1 MSTLHRTSFKD
12 HSGDFCG
19 AQRVCR
25 RCQVLSGLLIW
36 RETHVP
42 FKGPLLFQPFAV
54 VIVEHTVITH
64 LMDTDVINVSSSK
77 LIFVGDPP
85 FSGKRRRNRA
95 VSRRAPAL
103 PDGPLTGHTCQRQL
117 KPRRAPMSPTQK
129 CLHARSFIY
138 LSIFTFVRGDA
149 PRSRQCQTPNPRPC
163 HQPNATT
170 PPARLHGASKKQK
183 AGRGG
188 GRESVPKQQQ
198 FRSA

>member
-117 KPRRAPMSPTQK
+117 KPRGAPMSPTQK

-138 LSIFTFVRGDA
+138 LFIYFYL
-149 PRSRQCQTPNPRPC
+149 RSRGC
-163 HQPNATT
+163 TT
-170 PPARLHGASKKQK
+170 LQAMPDSKPTSMPPAERHNSTSEVAWRIQK
-183 AGRGG
+183 TKSG
-188 GRESVPKQQQ
+188 
-198 FRSA
+198 